1 MFNHVGPV
9 HVTVPSPTAIII
21 FIELVSPVAEY
32 KWLFQHIYFY
42 RTSCVKINHS
52 DRKLADSHFSF
63 FYARL
68 AITLE

>member
-32 KWLFQHIYFY
+32 KWLFPAHLF
-42 RTSCVKINHS
+42 
-52 DRKLADSHFSF
+52 
-63 FYARL
+63 
-68 AITLE
+68 LERHV